1 MNDTAINIQN
11 HFSEKIM
18 LKNGIE
24 RLKMSASMYEIA
36 QKLALASFPKNISK
50 RERKILLFKRFYGND
65 FHADEI
71 EKICREF

>member
-1 MNDTAINIQN
+1 MNDTAVNIQN
-11 HFSEKIM
+11 YFSEKIM

-24 RLKMSASMYEIA
+24 RLKMGASMYETA

-50 RERKILLFKRFYGND
+50 REKKILLFKRIYGND